1 MNLATGVRQMFNI
14 HSIEVKLANTEL
26 KPGRP
31 GTALTI
37 RTKQLCL
44 VLSKISL
51 SETWKF
57 VRSQ

>member
-1 MNLATGVRQMFNI
+1 MFNI
-14 HSIEVKLANTEL
+14 HSTEVKLANPEL
-26 KPGRP
+26 KPG
-31 GTALTI
+31 TVLTI